1 MVALGIAGYVLR
13 KLDFPTAPIIL
24 GFVLAELMEQN
35 LRRAL
40 SISDG
45 DPSILFASPLS
56 MVLWIMAGAVLLVPF
71 AWRFLRP
78 SRARGVMRDSDAL
91 G

>member
-1 MVALGIAGYVLR
+1 MVVLGLFGYVLR
-13 KLDFPTAPIIL
+13 KLDFPTGPIIL

-45 DPSILFASPLS
+45 DPRILFESPLS
-56 MVLWIMAGAVLLVPF
+56 IVLWVMAAVVLLAPVL
-71 AWRFLRP
+71 WRRLS
-78 SRARGVMRDSDAL
+78 SRL
-91 G
+91 